1 VYVFANWWVPYEGPH
16 WPRCFI
22 WLVVCC
28 CRVARASTVA
38 LAAFL
43 RFLIM
48 SPFLLRVD
56 AVRMCMYHH
65 CVPVSARFAFLQ
77 RPFSSVHRGR
87 VCLYAAPPSVI
98 SAAPPFFMPVTHPP
112 SKLPPLDV
120 LVRSA
125 HYHTSVAL
133 WSPLVSS
140 VPPDC
145 RSCWLLR
152 AGIGRLIRSCPDF
165 EVACR

>member
-1 VYVFANWWVPYEGPH
+1 VYVLANWRVPCEEPH
-16 WPRCFI
+16 
-22 WLVVCC
+22 LVPVLHLVGC
-28 CRVARASTVA
+28 VLLSGSPSTVA

-48 SPFLLRVD
+48 SSFLLRVD

-65 CVPVSARFAFLQ
+65 CVSVSARL
-77 RPFSSVHRGR
+77 PFSSALVLRFIGR
-87 VCLYAAPPSVI
+87 VCPYAAPPSVV
-98 SAAPPFFMPVTHPP
+98 SAAPPFFMPQLLPHLPN
-112 SKLPPLDV
+112 KLPPLDV

-125 HYHTSVAL
+125 HYHPSVAL

-145 RSCWLLR
+145 RSCWLRWDR
-152 AGIGRLIRSCPDF
+152 ALDPLML
-165 EVACR
+165 